1 MKYFKYDLW
10 RGINSDSEKILDE
23 SLAEWDKNAKAYNE
37 VFESIQ
43 NRFSKKFLKSYLYNE
58 RFHDYTIKNI
68 KINNKDKWG
77 KKPMSIDIVITYRT
91 TTWKITYKNVV
102 KFSMNY
108 EQWEGD
114 GTCIGFD
121 DWGYDELIPVNK
133 DILSHEILFVSG
145 ATILIYFKNN
155 KILLSKVNDD

>member
-1 MKYFKYDLW
+1 MNHTLN
-10 RGINSDSEKILDE
+10 G
-23 SLAEWDKNAKAYNE
+23 AKSPCSS
-37 VFESIQ
+37 SI
-43 NRFSKKFLKSYLYNE
+43 F
-58 RFHDYTIKNI
+58 
-68 KINNKDKWG
+68 
-77 KKPMSIDIVITYRT
+77 ITYRT

-108 EQWEGD
+108 EQWEGE

-121 DWGYDELIPVNK
+121 DWGYDELIPVNE

>member
-1 MKYFKYDLW
+1 MNFSFNYDTFF
-10 RGINSDSEKILDE
+10 ILDVT
-23 SLAEWDKNAKAYNE
+23 NN
-37 VFESIQ
+37 
-43 NRFSKKFLKSYLYNE
+43 KS
-58 RFHDYTIKNI
+58 FHDYTIKNI

-77 KKPMSIDIVITYRT
+77 EKPMSIDIFITYRT
-91 TTWKITYKNVV
+91 TTWKITCKNVV

-108 EQWEGD
+108 EQWKGER
-114 GTCIGFD
+114 TCIGFD

>member
-1 MKYFKYDLW
+1 MKYFTLDLW
-10 RGINSDSEKILDE
+10 RGSNSDSEKIIDE
-23 SLAEWDKNAKAYNE
+23 SIAEWNKNAKAYNE

-43 NRFSKKFLKSYLYNE
+43 NRFSKKFLKSYLCNE

-68 KINNKDKWG
+68 KINNKDKRG
-77 KKPMSIDIVITYRT
+77 ENPMSIDIFITYSLI
-91 TTWKITYKNVV
+91 TWKITYKNVV
-102 KFSMNY
+102 KFSINY
-108 EQWEGD
+108 EQWEGE

-121 DWGYDELIPVNK
+121 DWGYDEFIPVNE

-145 ATILIYFKNN
+145 ATILIYFKNK